1 MKINGTTRTQNGN
14 RQMLT
19 RTILRKPLGFLRSEK
34 GTATIEFVL
43 IVPLFLALIGLC
55 VDASTLY
62 TRQSVM
68 LNVARDT
75 ARIVSRNAMTTTE
88 AKAYAERIASTQAA
102 TATATV
108 GIVNGYVTV
117 QITAPAEDLAPM
129 GIITFAMGRTVSAT
143 STSIMEPA

>member
-1 MKINGTTRTQNGN
+1 
-14 RQMLT
+14 MLT
-19 RTILRKPLGFLRSEK
+19 RGIFRRPRIFLRSEK

-43 IVPLFLALIGLC
+43 IVPLFLALMAIC

-75 ARIVSRNAMTTTE
+75 ARIVSRNAMTATE

-108 GIVNGYVTV
+108 GIVSGYVTV
-117 QITAPAEDLAPM
+117 SITAPAQDLAPM
-129 GIITFAMGRTVSAT
+129 GIITFVTGSTVRAT
-143 STSIMEPA
+143 STSIMEPV